1 MRALAASPEP
11 MNVEE
16 AQLGY
21 NFTLNDHKIA
31 TLVIGD

>member
-1 MRALAASPEP
+1 MKGESDR
-11 MNVEE
+11 V
-16 AQLGY
+16 QLGY